1 MYQITVEQ
9 HFDAAHALRGYQ
21 GKCENLHGHRFRVV
35 ARLRTSKLNEIG
47 LAFDFRDLKTRLNEV
62 LERFDH
68 TNLNEVAPF
77 NTINPS
83 SENLASTIFNEL
95 QPKLPGINLVSVEV
109 WESPDA
115 SAEYRPQVSMQAG
128 AGMVGGLHEDEP
140 SVAGG
145 YLVSLAAEMPIYPF
159 ETKRG
164 KKLERDA
171 EAAEAGAFAWL
182 ADPACRSALQ

>member
-35 ARLRTSKLNEIG
+35 ARLRTSRLNDIG
-47 LAFDFRDLKTRLNEV
+47 LAFDFRELKARLNEV

-83 SENLASTIFNEL
+83 SENIAATVYSEL
-95 QPKLPGINLVSVEV
+95 QKKLPGIKLVSVEV

-115 SAEYRPQVSMQAG
+115 SAEYRPQVQLLRSE
-128 AGMVGGLHEDEP
+128 GG
-140 SVAGG
+140 
-145 YLVSLAAEMPIYPF
+145 
-159 ETKRG
+159 
-164 KKLERDA
+164 
-171 EAAEAGAFAWL
+171 
-182 ADPACRSALQ
+182 DPGLSA